1 MYVLSCDHRNSS
13 SSCIE
18 GANSAAAWWVPS
30 QRLRE
35 GRFSSDIQCLFNG
48 ITWTLRRNGFAL
60 NILRKP
66 ISESVRHSLSFVL
79 SAVGQGG
86 LNLVVCSG
94 VGDMDPASQPSPSFP
109 YFCCQEKRKGCYFC
123 FVIPGLPSGHWRTG
137 PSSARL
143 LFSHSGAIREH
154 LMQESPGHC

>member
-1 MYVLSCDHRNSS
+1 MTGTVGHLHSTHS
-13 SSCIE
+13 
-18 GANSAAAWWVPS
+18 P

-94 VGDMDPASQPSPSFP
+94 VGDMDP
-109 YFCCQEKRKGCYFC
+109 
-123 FVIPGLPSGHWRTG
+123 
-137 PSSARL
+137 
-143 LFSHSGAIREH
+143 
-154 LMQESPGHC
+154 